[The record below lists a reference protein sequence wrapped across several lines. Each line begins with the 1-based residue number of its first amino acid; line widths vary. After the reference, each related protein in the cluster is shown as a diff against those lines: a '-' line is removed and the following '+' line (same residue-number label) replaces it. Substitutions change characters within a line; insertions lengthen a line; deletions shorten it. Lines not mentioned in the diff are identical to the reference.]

1 MDDCIFCKIITGQ
14 MPAHKIY
21 EDDQAFAFL
30 DIHPVNPGHALVIP
44 KNHADNFLKSSEDDM
59 CHLVKVAQKIAPA
72 ILKAVGAESF
82 NIGFNVGRGAGQVIF
97 HTHMH
102 IMPRF
107 PADGHE
113 LWQGSDEPQDFAAIA
128 DQIKNQL

>member
-1 MDDCIFCKIITGQ
+1 MNDCIFCKIIAGQ

-21 EDDQAFAFL
+21 EDDLAFAFL
-30 DIHPVNPGHALVIP
+30 DIRPINPGHTLVIP
-44 KNHADNFLKSSEDDM
+44 KAHQENFLKSSEADM
-59 CHLVKVAQKIAPA
+59 CHLIKVAQKIAPG

-82 NIGFNVGRGAGQVIF
+82 NLGFNVGRGAGQVIF
-97 HTHMH
+97 HTHLH

-113 LWQGSDEPQDFAAIA
+113 IWQGSDEHPDFQAIA
-128 DQIKNQL
+128 DQIKQRL

>member
-1 MDDCIFCKIITGQ
+1 MDDCIFCKIIAGD

-21 EDDQAFAFL
+21 EDDKAFVFL
-30 DIHPVNPGHALVIP
+30 DIHPINPGHALIIP
-44 KNHADNFLKSSEDDM
+44 KKHEENFLKSSEEDM

-72 ILKAVGAESF
+72 ILKAMGAESF

-102 IMPRF
+102 LIPRF

-113 LWQGSDEPQDFAAIA
+113 LWQGTDDQPDFAGLA
-128 DQIKNQL
+128 DKIKNEL